1 MCSTDYDPQKKR
13 RLKIGRS
20 FEKQAALFFEH
31 NGYTILQ
38 RNWQAGHKEIDIIVR
53 KDDLI
58 VFVEVKS
65 AASGKFGHPV
75 ERIDRR
81 KVANLTAAARR
92 YISENN
98 IEGCDLRFDVVTF
111 LDGKLEYFPNAFEA
125 AEQ

>member
-1 MCSTDYDPQKKR
+1 MSSPDSGSQKKR
-13 RLKIGRS
+13 RIQIGRS
-20 FEKQAALFFEH
+20 FEKQAALFFEQ
-31 NGYTILQ
+31 NGYIILD

-75 ERIDRR
+75 ERIDR
-81 KVANLTAAARR
+81 KKIANLTEAAQH

-98 IEGCDLRFDVVTF
+98 IENCDLRFDVVTF
-111 LDGKLEYFPNAFEA
+111 VDGKLEYFPNAFEA
-125 AEQ
+125 AP